1 MNTISRDELSG
12 KLGSPWLVVV
22 NVLAAPAYDKIHIK
36 GSISIPRAEL
46 EGGRWK
52 ELDFTKEIVVHCS
65 SFDCE
70 ASREGA
76 KFLETKGFQVSAYE
90 GGMAEWAEA
99 RLPTEGT
106 LTPEAYLK
114 ERQERQQPVAAPPA

>member
-1 MNTISRDELSG
+1 MNTISRDELAR
-12 KLGSPWLVVV
+12 KLGSPRLVVV
-22 NVLAAPAYDKIHIK
+22 NVLAAPAYDEIHIK

-46 EGGRWK
+46 ERGGWK
-52 ELDFTKEIVVHCS
+52 EIDFTKEIVVHCS

-70 ASREGA
+70 ASREA
-76 KFLETKGFQVSAYE
+76 ARFLETKGFQVSAYE

-114 ERQERQQPVAAPPA
+114 ERRRRQRSVAPSPA